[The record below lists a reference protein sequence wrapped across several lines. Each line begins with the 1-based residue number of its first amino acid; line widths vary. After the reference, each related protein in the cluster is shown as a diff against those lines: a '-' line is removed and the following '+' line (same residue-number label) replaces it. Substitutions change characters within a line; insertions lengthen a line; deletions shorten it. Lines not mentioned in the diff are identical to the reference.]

1 MKKYIIFLMLILFMG
16 LVSSEVN
23 EYASVKQNE
32 CAILSQVCAS
42 CTYANM
48 SIKYPSPNSSYAQ
61 YEVEMQRNGS
71 GDWYYEFCNTSLVG
85 RYDVTGHGDL
95 SGTDTGFDV
104 LYFQVSPSG
113 NILDDGMSITLFGS
127 LLVMLILS
135 VIFII
140 MAMKTENLTGK
151 LTLYCISAILFMMV
165 VLYTVVAIQQVLF
178 GFDSIVNAMETF
190 WVVGK
195 TGIFI
200 GGIALGVV
208 VLLIMLKAWRIK
220 RGLND

>member
-1 MKKYIIFLMLILFMG
+1 
-16 LVSSEVN
+16 
-23 EYASVKQNE
+23 
-32 CAILSQVCAS
+32 
-42 CTYANM
+42 
-48 SIKYPSPNSSYAQ
+48 
-61 YEVEMQRNGS
+61 
-71 GDWYYEFCNTSLVG
+71 
-85 RYDVTGHGDL
+85 
-95 SGTDTGFDV
+95 
-104 LYFQVSPSG
+104 
-113 NILDDGMSITLFGS
+113 MSITLFGS